1 MSLAPID
8 SLAPKV
14 RSILKEN
21 SSVLK
26 CDVELIVHCIPCGKD
41 LLNIS
46 AHRLLSHL
54 GLQRHLDYV
63 EASVLYP
70 EDQKARDCFASIA
83 DMIRR
88 DTTRAEWLEC
98 RNGNPFCTL
107 CHRILLSDSVSLCN
121 HTRHHKNKNNQK
133 QRSNLKDSSNMTTAQ
148 PHLIESDSLSPLSQD
163 SGTCAQQVKLNESSI
178 DVLTARSCAANEDNM
193 SSVSYILL
201 ET

>member
-8 SLAPKV
+8 SLSPKV

-21 SSVLK
+21 SSVLR
-26 CDVELIVHCIPCGKD
+26 CDVELIVHCMPCGKD

-46 AHRLLSHL
+46 AHRLLAHL

-98 RNGNPFCTL
+98 RNGKPFCTL
-107 CHRILLSDSVSLCN
+107 CHRVLLSDSLSLCN

-133 QRSNLKDSSNMTTAQ
+133 QRSHLIDSSNVTTAQ
-148 PHLIESDSLSPLSQD
+148 PRLIESDSLSPLSQD
-163 SGTCAQQVKLNESSI
+163 SGTSAQQAKLKESI
-178 DVLTARSCAANEDNM
+178 MTGGSCAANEANIN
-193 SSVSYILL
+193 SVSYILL
-201 ET
+201 EA